1 MRNLEI
7 LRDKFLDMSK
17 KAQMLTVFVGLIVG
31 IIILDWLF

>member
-17 KAQMLTVFVGLIVG
+17 KAKMITILVGLVVG

>member
-1 MRNLEI
+1 MKNLEI

-17 KAQMLTVFVGLIVG
+17 KGKMLTVFVGLVVG

>member
-17 KAQMLTVFVGLIVG
+17 KAQMVTILAGLVVG
-31 IIILDWLF
+31 IIILDFLF

>member
-7 LRDKFLDMSK
+7 LKDKFLDMSS
-17 KAQMLTVFVGLIVG
+17 KAKMITILVGLVVG

>member
-17 KAQMLTVFVGLIVG
+17 KAKMITIFASLVVG
-31 IIILDWLF
+31 IVIIDWLF

>member
-17 KAQMLTVFVGLIVG
+17 KGKMITILAGLVVG
-31 IIILDWLF
+31 IVIIDWLF

>member
-7 LRDKFLDMSK
+7 LKEKFLSLSK
-17 KAQMLTVFVGLIVG
+17 KGKMLTIFVGLVVG

>member
-17 KAQMLTVFVGLIVG
+17 KGKMITIFASLVVG

>member
-7 LRDKFLDMSK
+7 LKDKFLSLSK
-17 KAQMLTVFVGLIVG
+17 KGKMLTIFVGLVVG

>member
-17 KAQMLTVFVGLIVG
+17 KAKMITIFASLVVG
-31 IIILDWLF
+31 IVILDWLF

>member
-17 KAQMLTVFVGLIVG
+17 KAQMLTLLFGLVAG

>member
-7 LRDKFLDMSK
+7 LKEKFLSLPK
-17 KAQMLTVFVGLIVG
+17 KGKMLTIFVGLVVG